1 MSAQEFAEWIAYSQ
15 VEPWGEQRADLRA
28 ALICKILADINA
40 PKGKAAP
47 KLEDFMLKFERKEA
61 QTTDQMIGVAA
72 LISSTYE
79 GDT

>member
-1 MSAQEFAEWIAYSQ
+1 MSAQEFAEWIAYAQ

-28 ALICKILADINA
+28 ALICKILADINT